1 MRLRPASAKD
11 LRRMGRCRRVADV
24 IALVLRFLHIWFGI
38 AWIGAL
44 VYGVGVLGRVLARVD
59 AASRKEFMKHFI
71 PVVTQFLP
79 GSAVMTIL
87 FGFIL
92 YLYLGTFD
100 VAYLTGSEW
109 GRTLLAALVLSL
121 ATFAIGMVFG
131 VGSAKKI
138 LGHLKEESC
147 THGPEVGALQKRFN
161 LAQFLSLGL
170 GLVIVGLMVLATE
183 GL

>member
-1 MRLRPASAKD
+1 MAEII
-11 LRRMGRCRRVADV
+11 
-24 IALVLRFLHIWFGI
+24 IALILRFLHILFGI

-44 VYGVGVLGRVLARVD
+44 VYGVGVLGRVLPRVD

-87 FGFIL
+87 FGFLL
-92 YLYLGTFD
+92 YLYLGEFD
-100 VAYLTGSEW
+100 VAILAGSAW
-109 GRTLLAALVLSL
+109 GRTLLFALVLAL

-161 LAQFLSLGL
+161 LSQVISLGL
-170 GLVIVGLMVLATE
+170 GLVIVVLMVLATE
-183 GL
+183 GM

>member
-1 MRLRPASAKD
+1 M
-11 LRRMGRCRRVADV
+11 ADV

-44 VYGVGVLGRVLARVD
+44 VYGVSVLRRALARVD
-59 AASRKEFMKHFI
+59 AASSKEFMKQFI
-71 PVVTQFLP
+71 PVVTRFLP

-92 YLYLGTFD
+92 YLYLGSFD
-100 VAYLTGSEW
+100 VAYLTGSGW
-109 GRTLLAALVLSL
+109 GRILLAALVLAL

-138 LGHLKEESC
+138 LGHLNEESC
-147 THGPEVGALQKRFN
+147 THGPEVGVLQNRFN
-161 LAQFLSLGL
+161 LAQFIGLGL

>member
-1 MRLRPASAKD
+1 M
-11 LRRMGRCRRVADV
+11 VDV
-24 IALVLRFLHIWFGI
+24 IALVLRFLHISFGI
-38 AWIGAL
+38 AWIGAI
-44 VYGVGVLGRVLARVD
+44 VYGVGVLRRALSRVD
-59 AASRKEFMKHFI
+59 AASRKEFMKQLI
-71 PVVTQFLP
+71 PVITQFLP

-92 YLYLGTFD
+92 YLYLGSFD

-109 GRTLLAALVLSL
+109 GRILLTALVLAL

-138 LGHLKEESC
+138 LGHLNEETC
-147 THGPEVGALQKRFN
+147 THGPEVGALQTRFN
-161 LAQFLSLGL
+161 QAQFVGLALGF
-170 GLVIVGLMVLATE
+170 VIIGLMVAATE

>member
-1 MRLRPASAKD
+1 
-11 LRRMGRCRRVADV
+11 
-24 IALVLRFLHIWFGI
+24 
-38 AWIGAL
+38 
-44 VYGVGVLGRVLARVD
+44 
-59 AASRKEFMKHFI
+59 MKHFI
-71 PVVTQFLP
+71 PVVTRFLP

-92 YLYLGTFD
+92 YLDLGTFD
-100 VAYLTGSEW
+100 VAYLTGSAW

-121 ATFAIGMVFG
+121 TTFAIGMVFG

-138 LGHLKEESC
+138 LGHLKEESF